1 MASPRE
7 IRRRIRTVK
16 NIEQITAAMKMVA
29 SVQMRKAQQR
39 VEAARPYAQ
48 MMQLLMNRL
57 SAGAGEIDDP
67 LLERREGNRL
77 GLIVFTADRGLC
89 GSYNVNLIRKA
100 TETLRG
106 RNPEDVRLILIG
118 RKGAQY
124 FRRRPFPIVHTGDM
138 RTDEVDLTEARRVAQ
153 AARNLFL
160 NDEVDEVRMVFARFQ
175 SAISQRP
182 IDAPLLPIVPPEEE
196 ETTGGGPEIEYIFE
210 PEPQVLLANLLP
222 RYVNTQIVQAMAEAA
237 ASEHGARM
245 TSMSNATKN
254 AGEMIQRLTLALN
267 RARQASITK
276 EISEIMGGVEALKG

>member
-1 MASPRE
+1 MASARE

-39 VEAARPYAQ
+39 VEAARPYAE

-57 SAGAGEIDDP
+57 SASAGDIEDP

-77 GLIVFTADRGLC
+77 GLILFTADRGLC

-100 TETLRG
+100 NEALRG
-106 RNPEDVRLILIG
+106 HDPEEVRLILIG

-124 FRRRPFPIVHTGDM
+124 FRRRSYPIVYTGDM
-138 RTDEVDLTEARRVAQ
+138 RTDEVDQTEIRRVAQ
-153 AARNLFL
+153 TARTLFL
-160 NDEVDEVRMVFARFQ
+160 NNEVDEVRMVYARFQ

-182 IDAPLLPIVPPEEE
+182 IDAPLLPIIPPEEVE
-196 ETTGGGPEIEYIFE
+196 GPELEYIFE
-210 PEPQVLLANLLP
+210 PEPEVLLANLLP
-222 RYVNTQIVQAMAEAA
+222 RYVNTQIFQAMAEAA

-267 RARQASITK
+267 RARQAAITK

>member
-1 MASPRE
+1 MASARE

-39 VEAARPYAQ
+39 VESARPYAQ
-48 MMQLLMNRL
+48 MMQLLMGRL
-57 SAGAGEIDDP
+57 SAGAGSVEDP

-77 GLIVFTADRGLC
+77 GLIVITADKGLC
-89 GSYNVNLIRKA
+89 GSYNVNIIRKA
-100 TETLRG
+100 NEVLRG
-106 RNPEDVRLILIG
+106 RTPEEARLILVG
-118 RKGAQY
+118 RKGAQH
-124 FRRRPFPIVHTGDM
+124 FRRRSFPIVHTGDM
-138 RTDEVDLTEARRVAQ
+138 RADDLDQTEVRRVAL

-160 NDEVDEVRMVFARFQ
+160 SGEVDEVRLVYARFV

-182 IDAPLLPIVPPEEE
+182 TDLPLIPIVPPEEATAHE
-196 ETTGGGPEIEYIFE
+196 GPELEYIFE
-210 PEPQVLLANLLP
+210 PEPAVLLANLLP
-222 RYVNTQIVQAMAEAA
+222 RYVTTQIFQAMAEAA

-267 RARQASITK
+267 RARQAGITK
-276 EISEIMGGVEALKG
+276 ELAEIMGGVEALKG